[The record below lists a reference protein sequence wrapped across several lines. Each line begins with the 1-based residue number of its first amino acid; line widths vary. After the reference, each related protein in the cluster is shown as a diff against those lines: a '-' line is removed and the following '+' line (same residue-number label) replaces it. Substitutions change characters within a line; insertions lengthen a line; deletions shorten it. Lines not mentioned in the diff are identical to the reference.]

1 MYSALQQVSI
11 FSDCSPAS
19 LQDWLAQV
27 PHRFE
32 TFAPGDRIVAQGTSV
47 RSIFFLIQ
55 GVVRTQMAQEGRDFT
70 LDLLEAPMLLASAFV
85 FGTENTFPVSVE
97 ATTEC
102 KICVVNKE
110 AFFDFMMQQPKV
122 MRRFLC
128 DISDRTQFL
137 SKKLRAFALQN
148 LRSRVLDYLRDHQ
161 PLSSVQ
167 SAAQGLGVLRPSL
180 SRILGDLQAEGL
192 VCKTSQGWT
201 LA

>member
-1 MYSALQQVSI
+1 
-11 FSDCSPAS
+11 
-19 LQDWLAQV
+19 
-27 PHRFE
+27 
-32 TFAPGDRIVAQGTSV
+32 
-47 RSIFFLIQ
+47 
-55 GVVRTQMAQEGRDFT
+55 
-70 LDLLEAPMLLASAFV
+70 
-85 FGTENTFPVSVE
+85 
-97 ATTEC
+97 
-102 KICVVNKE
+102 
-110 AFFDFMMQQPKV
+110 

-180 SRILGDLQAEGL
+180 SRILGDLQTEGL